1 MVPSP
6 SCAPPHACSRA
17 QHGAHDPVVR
27 PAPAEMR
34 LKRAPDIVLGGILI
48 SREQRRRTD
57 QHTGE
62 AIAALARLLRQ
73 HGSLQR
79 MRIVLRAEPFDGGY
93 VAASHTVERT
103 GTGEL
108 GHPVDQDHAAAAL
121 LCAATE
127 TSAKQTEPIAD
138 DLQQRHIAGLV
149 ERHRPAVQYEFS
161 HRRAISSAR
170 GAHFFS
176 KPPSTLAQ
184 SATSSL

>member
-1 MVPSP
+1 
-6 SCAPPHACSRA
+6 
-17 QHGAHDPVVR
+17 
-27 PAPAEMR
+27 MR

-62 AIAALARLLRQ
+62 AIAALARLLCQ
-73 HGSLQR
+73 QGSLQR

-108 GHPVDQDHAAAAL
+108 GVPVDQDHAAAAL
-121 LCAATE
+121 LYAAAE

-138 DLQQRHIAGLV
+138 DLQQRRIAGLV